1 LKATQIERCFNACF
15 SKKYQ
20 VCMVGGA
27 EEPIYIPG
35 DSASLASLGYR
46 EDFASSALHEA
57 AHWCIAG
64 LGRRRQIDFGYDYSP
79 PPRTVK
85 EQQKFF
91 ELEERVQ
98 ALEWIFSDAACID
111 FHASADN
118 LEVGTGYF
126 QERLVGTK
134 DELLTWIEGIS
145 GSRARVFRDCL
156 SRNSGVDLPANGL
169 DSKRHG

>member
-1 LKATQIERCFNACF
+1 MKATQIERCFNACF
-15 SKKYQ
+15 SKRYL
-20 VCMVGGA
+20 VFIVGGA

-35 DSASLASLGYR
+35 DSASLASLVYR

-79 PPRTVK
+79 PPRTAQ

-118 LEVGTGYF
+118 LEVGTCYF

-134 DELLTWIEGIS
+134 DDLVTWIEGIS
-145 GSRARVFRDCL
+145 DSRARSFRDCL
-156 SRNSGVDLPANGL
+156 ARNSCFDLPANNLG
-169 DSKRHG
+169 SKRHG

>member
-1 LKATQIERCFNACF
+1 LNAVQIEGCFNACF
-15 SKKYQ
+15 SKRYL
-20 VCMVGGA
+20 VFMVGGA

-126 QERLVGTK
+126 QERLVATK
-134 DELLTWIEGIS
+134 DSLLAWIEDIS
-145 GSRARVFRDCL
+145 DSRARTFCEYL
-156 SRNSGVDLPANGL
+156 ARNSGVDWPANGL
-169 DSKRHG
+169 GSKRHG